1 MESHYYE
8 EVTLFFS
15 IKDLEE
21 ILTLFNNARQIRK
34 DTHKLFSFCNSYEL
48 LFDSNCYSVTEKKT
62 EKKEVKK
69 ISSLDLLAN
78 EKSKT
83 FEEENMNK
91 QGDKNEDEKENMNK
105 QGNKNEDEKENII
118 FKSPGSK
125 NNLFNEKNAYDQHE
139 IISEEIFNCLYKNT
153 KNAKFTKKYK
163 LLIEII
169 IQAIIYANKIN
180 LDIYKL
186 NLFIS
191 IIIMVMYKIMENLHE
206 NIKRQKKR
214 KEITISY
221 FINLLEK
228 NTNYADHVQAN
239 KDNQNSELE
248 NEDNSK
254 VEKVEPSDNS
264 NIMNDEKHKKNGK
277 REKKEK
283 KKVEKEKNNIES
295 SNSLKNK
302 KGAHDDNI
310 KTQILE
316 DEKHSIQNDMNKDN
330 KNIGNTDFIS
340 SDTINIRKNMIL
352 FQYNESK
359 YIIKYM
365 FEEIFSIYNILEY
378 LFLFSP
384 LSVNLSFSTTFA
396 SISAPHTFST
406 YNEIKHES
414 GKEQT
419 EENKFAANSYIK
431 ETFDVPLFVL
441 DKFNDHV
448 KELQHKINQTI
459 I

>member
-1 MESHYYE
+1 MESHYCE

-21 ILTLFNNARQIRK
+21 ILNLFNNARQIRK

-48 LFDSNCYSVTEKKT
+48 LFDSNCYSVTKEKT

-69 ISSLDLLAN
+69 ISSLDWLAN
-78 EKSKT
+78 GKSKT

-91 QGDKNEDEKENMNK
+91 QGNKNKSEDEKK
-105 QGNKNEDEKENII
+105 NII
-118 FKSPGSK
+118 FKSSGSK
-125 NNLFNEKNAYDQHE
+125 NSLFNEKNAYDQHE

-191 IIIMVMYKIMENLHE
+191 IIIMVMYKIMENLQE

-228 NTNYADHVQAN
+228 NTSYVDHVQPN
-239 KDNQNSELE
+239 KDNQNCEPE

-254 VEKVEPSDNS
+254 MEKVEPSDNS
-264 NIMNDEKHKKNGK
+264 NIMNNEKHKKNSK
-277 REKKEK
+277 KEKKEK
-283 KKVEKEKNNIES
+283 NKVEKETNNIES
-295 SNSLKNK
+295 NNNLKNK
-302 KGAHDDNI
+302 KGTHDDNI

-330 KNIGNTDFIS
+330 KNIVNTGLIS
-340 SDTINIRKNMIL
+340 SDAINIEKNIIL

-378 LFLFSP
+378 LFLFPP
-384 LSVNLSFSTTFA
+384 LSVNLSFSSTFA
-396 SISAPHTFST
+396 SISAPNSFST

-414 GKEQT
+414 GKEQR
-419 EENKFAANSYIK
+419 EENGFAANSYIK
-431 ETFDVPLFVL
+431 ETLDVPLFVL
-441 DKFNDHV
+441 DKFYDHV

>member
-1 MESHYYE
+1 MESHYCE
-8 EVTLFFS
+8 DVTLFFS

-21 ILTLFNNARQIRK
+21 ILNLFNNARQIRK
-34 DTHKLFSFCNSYEL
+34 DSHKLFSFCNSYEL
-48 LFDSNCYSVTEKKT
+48 LFDSNCYSVTEEKT

-69 ISSLDLLAN
+69 ISSLGLLAN
-78 EKSKT
+78 GKSKS

-91 QGDKNEDEKENMNK
+91 QGNKKE
-105 QGNKNEDEKENII
+105 NEDEKENII
-118 FKSPGSK
+118 SKSSVSK
-125 NNLFNEKNAYDQHE
+125 NGLFNEKNAYDHHE

-191 IIIMVMYKIMENLHE
+191 IIIMVMYKIMENLQE
-206 NIKRQKKR
+206 NVKRQKKR

-228 NTNYADHVQAN
+228 NTSYVDHVQAN
-239 KDNQNSELE
+239 KDNQNCDPE

-254 VEKVEPSDNS
+254 VEKIEPSDKS
-264 NIMNDEKHKKNGK
+264 NIMNDEKHRKNNK

-283 KKVEKEKNNIES
+283 KKMEKEINNIES
-295 SNSLKNK
+295 SNNLKNK

-316 DEKHSIQNDMNKDN
+316 DEKHLIQNGMNKDN
-330 KNIGNTDFIS
+330 KNVDNTDLIS
-340 SDTINIRKNMIL
+340 SDSINIEKNIIL
-352 FQYNESK
+352 FEYNEAK

-365 FEEIFSIYNILEY
+365 FDEIFSIYNILEY
-378 LFLFSP
+378 LFLFPP
-384 LSVNLSFSTTFA
+384 LSANISVCTTFA
-396 SISAPHTFST
+396 SISAPHSFST
-406 YNEIKHES
+406 YNEIKQES

-419 EENKFAANSYIK
+419 EENEFAANSYIK
-431 ETFDVPLFVL
+431 EALDVPLFVL
-441 DKFNDHV
+441 DKFYDHV
-448 KELQHKINQTI
+448 KELQHKINQAI
-459 I
+459 V